1 MSVFRALRSLFAHR
15 WAAAVALFTAGAAL
29 LLALVSHSAADPV
42 PLLTARA
49 GGATANWLGPTGA
62 FLSEATLRL
71 FGVVGFLVPA
81 AFLHA
86 GRRRLHAPPESAD
99 PDPAALRAVILS
111 SLLVSVTGLAAL
123 AGQLLTGG
131 VPGRGLWGGYVG
143 ALLASS
149 LSNALHP
156 SGAGLVLLSLGLIS
170 YGALV
175 GWNFRRTEAAEPPAA
190 EPTPPA
196 PAPAGWPARLRQ
208 RWGSY
213 RERRARREKA
223 RRFVARIHRRPRHA
237 AEEQP
242 DGSELEDGAAEEAAG
257 EEAAAGGEAEASEG
271 GWADEADEGDPAD
284 APAPKPRPVE
294 QPALLSPTPAA
305 AGKKGARK
313 APAAGAPAQWKLP
326 SLQLLARRAARS
338 APAQKALET
347 RRAALESACA
357 EYKVRG
363 EVERIRPGPVVTT
376 FEFRLGEGETLRK
389 LSSRHEEICMA
400 LHAPAIR
407 VERVRGKGVVGIEVP
422 NEEPAV
428 VGLREVLESPEF
440 QEEAGAL
447 PVGIGRLVN
456 GRPLVRDLAEMPHL
470 LVAGATGA
478 GKSVLINTLLCSLL
492 ARRTPDELRLILID
506 PKRVELRPYRDLPHL
521 LTPVIL
527 EPEKAKNVL
536 FHACRELDRRTR
548 VLEQH
553 GMRNI
558 AGYNQYCRQAAEAQS
573 GKRGKKGE
581 DAGELPQP
589 LPRLVIVV
597 DELADLFI
605 HARAEVT
612 PSIQRLLSLGRAEGI
627 HLVLATQRPST
638 DIVSGTL
645 KANLPTRIAFRVAS
659 YVDSRTILDRT
670 GAELLL
676 GKGDMLMMR
685 PGADLPRAQGAL
697 VDEKEVG
704 KLTRFWANQGEPALD
719 EGMLASEEE
728 AGGGSGVRQVSG
740 AGDASA
746 KPSGS
751 DDLLPQARE
760 FIVREQKAS
769 TSMLQTEMGLG
780 YQRAR
785 RIIADLER
793 QGVVGPQKG
802 AQPRE
807 VLVQE

>member
-49 GGATANWLGPTGA
+49 GGATANWLGPAGA

-86 GRRRLHAPPESAD
+86 GRRRLHAPPESPD

-156 SGAGLVLLSLGLIS
+156 SGAGLVLAALGFIS

-175 GWNFRRTEAAEPPAA
+175 GWNFRRTAATAATEPPAPA
-190 EPTPPA
+190 PTPPA
-196 PAPAGWPARLRQ
+196 PAPTGWPARLRQ
-208 RWGSY
+208 RWGSW

-223 RRFVARIHRRPRHA
+223 RRFVARIHRRPRRS
-237 AEEQP
+237 AEEEP
-242 DGSELEDGAAEEAAG
+242 EGSELEDGAAEEATAG
-257 EEAAAGGEAEASEG
+257 EEAEASDG
-271 GWADEADEGDPAD
+271 GWADGEDAADT
-284 APAPKPRPVE
+284 PAPTPRPVE
-294 QPALLSPTPAA
+294 QPALLSPAPAA
-305 AGKKGARK
+305 ARKKGARK
-313 APAAGAPAQWKLP
+313 APATGTPAPWKLP
-326 SLQLLARRAARS
+326 SLQLLTRRAARS
-338 APAQKALET
+338 EPARKALET

-456 GRPLVRDLAEMPHL
+456 GNPLVRDLAEMPHL

-573 GKRGKKGE
+573 GKRGKKGD
-581 DAGELPQP
+581 DAEELPQP

-704 KLTRFWANQGEPALD
+704 RLTRFWANQGEPALD

-728 AGGGSGVRQVSG
+728 TGGGNGVRQVAG

-746 KPSGS
+746 KPSGG
-751 DDLLPQARE
+751 DALLPQARE

>member
-49 GGATANWLGPTGA
+49 GGATANWLGPAGA

-71 FGVVGFLVPA
+71 FGVAGFLVPA

-86 GRRRLHAPPESAD
+86 GRRRLQAPPEPAD

-156 SGAGLVLLSLGLIS
+156 SGAGLVLLALGFIS

-175 GWNFRRTEAAEPPAA
+175 GWNFRRAEATEPPAPA
-190 EPTPPA
+190 PTPPE

-208 RWGSY
+208 RWGSW

-223 RRFVARIHRRPRHA
+223 RRFVARIHRRPRRSAEEPPEGAELEDRAAGEPA
-237 AEEQP
+237 AEE
-242 DGSELEDGAAEEAAG
+242 SAAG
-257 EEAAAGGEAEASEG
+257 EETEATDAD
-271 GWADEADEGDPAD
+271 WADGEDSTDP
-284 APAPKPRPVE
+284 PAPKPRPAE
-294 QPALLSPTPAA
+294 QPPLLSPAPAA
-305 AGKKGARK
+305 ARKKGARK
-313 APAAGAPAQWKLP
+313 APAADAPAQWKLP
-326 SLQLLARRAARS
+326 SLQLLTRRAARS
-338 APAQKALET
+338 EPARKALET
-347 RRAALESACA
+347 RRGALEAACA

-548 VLEQH
+548 VLERH

-573 GKRGKKGE
+573 GKRGRKGE
-581 DAGELPQP
+581 EPEELPQP

-704 KLTRFWANQGEPALD
+704 RLTRFWANQGAPALD
-719 EGMLASEEE
+719 EGMLVAEEE
-728 AGGGSGVRQVSG
+728 AGGGNGVRQAPG

-746 KPSGS
+746 KPSGG
-751 DDLLPQARE
+751 DALLPQARE

>member
-29 LLALVSHSAADPV
+29 LLALVSHSATDPV
-42 PLLTARA
+42 PLLTTRA

-86 GRRRLHAPPESAD
+86 GRQRLTAPAESAD

-156 SGAGLVLLSLGLIS
+156 SGAGLVLAALGLIS

-175 GWNFRRTEAAEPPAA
+175 GWNFRRAQAAEPPAA
-190 EPTPPA
+190 APASPPG
-196 PAPAGWPARLRQ
+196 PAPAGWPARLRR
-208 RWGSY
+208 RWSGY
-213 RERRARREKA
+213 RERRARRESA
-223 RRFVARIHRRPRHA
+223 RRFVARIHRRPRRA
-237 AEEQP
+237 AEETAEEP
-242 DGSELEDGAAEEAAG
+242 AVEDGAAAVEAAD
-257 EEAAAGGEAEASEG
+257 EAEAPEESWGEEP
-271 GWADEADEGDPAD
+271 EAAEP
-284 APAPKPRPVE
+284 PAPTPRPAE
-294 QPALLSPTPAA
+294 QPDLLSPAPAA
-305 AGKKGARK
+305 ARK
-313 APAAGAPAQWKLP
+313 AGAGKAAAEGAPPQWKLP

-338 APAQKALET
+338 APAKKALET

-389 LSSRHEEICMA
+389 LSGRHEEICMA

-440 QEEAGAL
+440 QEDAGAL

-548 VLEQH
+548 VLERH

-573 GKRGKKGE
+573 GKKRKKKAE
-581 DAGELPQP
+581 DREELPQP

-659 YVDSRTILDRT
+659 YVDSRTILDRP

-704 KLTRFWANQGEPALD
+704 RLTRFWANQGEPAFD
-719 EGMLASEEE
+719 EGMLVSEEE
-728 AGGGSGVRQVSG
+728 AEGGNGARQAPG

-746 KPSGS
+746 KPSGG
-751 DDLLPQARE
+751 DALLPQARE

-769 TSMLQTEMGLG
+769 TSMLQTELGLG

-807 VLVQE
+807 VLVTR

>member
-49 GGATANWLGPTGA
+49 GGATANWLGPAGA

-156 SGAGLVLLSLGLIS
+156 SGAGLVLLALGVIS

-175 GWNFRRTEAAEPPAA
+175 GWNFRRAEATEPPAPG
-190 EPTPPA
+190 PTPPG

-223 RRFVARIHRRPRHA
+223 RRFVARIHRRPRRA
-237 AEEQP
+237 AEEEP
-242 DGSELEDGAAEEAAG
+242 EGSDLGDGAVEEAAAG
-257 EEAAAGGEAEASEG
+257 EAAAGGEAEASEG
-271 GWADEADEGDPAD
+271 GWADEAEEGDPAD

-305 AGKKGARK
+305 GKKGARR

-326 SLQLLARRAARS
+326 SLQLLTRRAARS

-407 VERVRGKGVVGIEVP
+407 VERIRGKGVVGIEVP

-492 ARRTPDELRLILID
+492 ARRSPDELRLILID

-558 AGYNQYCRQAAEAQS
+558 AGYNQYCRQVAEAQS

-581 DAGELPQP
+581 DAEELPQP

-728 AGGGSGVRQVSG
+728 AGGGNGVRQVSG